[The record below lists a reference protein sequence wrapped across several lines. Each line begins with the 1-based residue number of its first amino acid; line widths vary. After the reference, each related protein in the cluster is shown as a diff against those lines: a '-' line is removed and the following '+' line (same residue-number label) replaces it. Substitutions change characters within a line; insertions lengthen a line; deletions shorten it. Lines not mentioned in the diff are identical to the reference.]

1 MPQRFAFGLFAN
13 RAMALSAAALLS
25 GALNGCYEFV
35 PAQSDVLVP
44 GKPIALEI
52 NDQGRVGLGSQ
63 IGTEVR
69 RLSGTLVSQSDQDY
83 SLRVTELTFLNNRTS
98 QWSGER
104 VTVPRQF
111 ARTVFEQKLSG
122 GGRMMAPAL
131 SAGLIVAAILV
142 GSLTGRGGAGTSI
155 SHPPAPA
162 ALDLAA

>member
-1 MPQRFAFGLFAN
+1 MTRKIRVGVIGN
-13 RAMALSAAALLS
+13 RVMALSAAALLS

-35 PAQSDVLVP
+35 PAQTDVLVP

-52 NDQGRVGLGSQ
+52 NDQGRVGLGNQ
-63 IGTEVR
+63 IGAEVR

-104 VTVPRQF
+104 VTVPRQY
-111 ARTVFEQKLSG
+111 ARTVFEQRLSG
-122 GGRMMAPAL
+122 GRTMMATAV

-142 GSLTGRGGAGTSI
+142 GSLTGRGGS
-155 SHPPAPA
+155 SPDPPAPPPPPPGQ
-162 ALDLAA
+162 